1 MTETEERIIAFL
13 EGKHYRYI
21 KFMENKR
28 SLHSK
33 WMNLETLKE
42 DDRWIGP
49 DMHIW
54 DVEHI
59 RDGLLV
65 NSKIMINHKN
75 NSIIYVP

>member
-1 MTETEERIIAFL
+1 
-13 EGKHYRYI
+13 
-21 KFMENKR
+21 
-28 SLHSK
+28 
-33 WMNLETLKE
+33 MNLETLKE

-65 NSKIMINHKN
+65 NSNIMINHKN